1 MRAGDP
7 IGQNSLNSKKE
18 RILQAAIKVLS
29 EKGLEKTKV
38 SDVVQE
44 AGVAQGTFYLY
55 YQSKNA
61 LIPAIADNMLQYMLN
76 QMKTG
81 IHDRDSFF
89 IQLEQIVGITFDTTK
104 IYREVLGLCYS
115 GMAVTGAFLEWE
127 EIYKP
132 YYQWLEERI
141 TTAQSRGEI
150 RRDMRVDM
158 IAKIVVEMMEG
169 IAEQV
174 YLFEENSSNAQI
186 YQQELMAFVKR
197 ALAP

>member
-1 MRAGDP
+1 M
-7 IGQNSLNSKKE
+7 K
-18 RILQAAIKVLS
+18 AAIKVLS

-76 QMKTG
+76 QMKTH
-81 IHDRDSFF
+81 ISPQDTFF
-89 IQLEQIVGITFDTTK
+89 DQMEKIVGITFETTHL
-104 IYREVLGLCYS
+104 YREVLGLCYS

-132 YYQWLEERI
+132 YYHWLEERI
-141 TTAQSRGEI
+141 AAAQLKGEI

-169 IAEQV
+169 VAEQV
-174 YLFEENSSNAQI
+174 YLFEESSSNALI

-197 ALAP
+197 ALTP